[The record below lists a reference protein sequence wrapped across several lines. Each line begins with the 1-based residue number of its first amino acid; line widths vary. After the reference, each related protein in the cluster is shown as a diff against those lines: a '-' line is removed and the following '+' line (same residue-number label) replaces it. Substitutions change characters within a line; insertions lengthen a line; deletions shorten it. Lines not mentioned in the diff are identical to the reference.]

1 MSLVSHRCLSVM
13 SSISVFERVKFALNS
28 NDEITLRAIYND
40 LACRLRSL
48 RVISSEEH
56 LKEIRGSSSFLSRN
70 IGAELFVPQHAKEG
84 RSCIAVR

>member
-1 MSLVSHRCLSVM
+1 M
-13 SSISVFERVKFALNS
+13 SSISIFEWVKFALNS
-28 NDEITLRAIYND
+28 NDEIILRTIYDD

-48 RVISSEEH
+48 QVVSSEEH

-70 IGAELFVPQHAKEG
+70 FGTESFVLQHAKEG